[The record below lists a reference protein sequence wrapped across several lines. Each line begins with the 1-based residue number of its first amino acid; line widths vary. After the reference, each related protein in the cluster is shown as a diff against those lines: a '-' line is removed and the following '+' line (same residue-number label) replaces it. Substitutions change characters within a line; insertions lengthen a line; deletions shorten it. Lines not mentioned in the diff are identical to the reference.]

1 MPEIQEVF
9 RMATQKVR
17 PDPEALDRQ
26 HRGQRRRV
34 ARKRAAVYALV
45 ALLLVAGA
53 VIGISTLGGD
63 DVQPA
68 GSGSNPPPLQ
78 AGEQTLSIV
87 DVGTGTATAFTAPSE
102 ASGFDFTLDGS
113 MIAYTDL
120 DENGDEQVFVTDA
133 DGSNVQRLT
142 HGEGG
147 ARQPDW
153 SPDGSMIAY
162 ERDTSDG
169 PQIFTVRAS
178 DGVSTRETNE
188 PDGAVDPGGW
198 APDGGRIVFSA
209 SNAQGNRY
217 TARSLD
223 LTSGQASQIVPDGS
237 TPTLSPDGAWIA
249 FNSWSKEPTVRLI
262 LANSDGS
269 GGRTIARFTL
279 DDGYQQWSPDSTQI
293 AFVGTSDAD
302 GSGTYVYDL
311 ATRETRFVTS
321 GTIES
326 WIDNDH
332 ILVS

>member
-34 ARKRAAVYALV
+34 AQKRAAVYALV

-113 MIAYTDL
+113 MITFAGQDDHGNT
-120 DENGDEQVFVTDA
+120 QVFVADA
-133 DGSNVQRLT
+133 DGSNARQLT

-147 ARQPDW
+147 RSW
-153 SPDGSMIAY
+153 SPLVSRRLDDRLRTGYVGRQSDLRRRCLGRY
-162 ERDTSDG
+162 VDSGHQRSGRSGRSRWLDTGRRLDPLLDLQRIRRSILC
-169 PQIFTVRAS
+169 PS
-178 DGVSTRETNE
+178 PSTSRR
-188 PDGAVDPGGW
+188 
-198 APDGGRIVFSA
+198 GGRA
-209 SNAQGNRY
+209 D
-217 TARSLD
+217 RSGRKHAHAVSRRCVDRLQ
-223 LTSGQASQIVPDGS
+223 LLVE
-237 TPTLSPDGAWIA
+237 GATGA
-249 FNSWSKEPTVRLI
+249 
-262 LANSDGS
+262 
-269 GGRTIARFTL
+269 
-279 DDGYQQWSPDSTQI
+279 
-293 AFVGTSDAD
+293 AD
-302 GSGTYVYDL
+302 PRQRRRIGAAHHRPIHLG
-311 ATRETRFVTS
+311 
-321 GTIES
+321 
-326 WIDNDH
+326 
-332 ILVS
+332 